1 MKTQLREA
9 SIARALP
16 TAPQDVASRSRTP
29 ATGASD
35 TSDAY
40 PALLSCS
47 SCAAATTKR
56 GRGMASASCQSDPSS
71 LPRLVVNKTNLPIS
85 NKNIT
90 SLTLHA
96 HRSLSTA
103 PRLDSI
109 VEFSSARKPPIYLL
123 LDSLPVLYPTESPKM
138 SVVSLLGVNIL
149 NNPAK
154 FTDNYELEITFECLE
169 QLEKD
174 LEWKLTYV
182 GSATSDQYDQEL
194 DSLLVGPIPVGVNK
208 FIFEADAPK
217 TTRIPDADI
226 LGVTVILLTCS
237 YDGREFV
244 RVGYYVNNEYD
255 SDELNADPPA
265 KPIIEK
271 IRRNVL
277 AEKPR
282 VTRFAIK
289 WDSEA
294 SAPAEFP
301 PEQPEA
307 DLQAD
312 EEEYG
317 AEELDEDVE
326 EEADGVAD
334 KAGETSA
341 VAADGDAEMGGAGE
355 TGEIG
360 GEDEMSEDGSVD
372 LENESE
378 DELEE
383 DVEGEAGAQGDVAE
397 AGDDAMEVD
406 DNMPDAP
413 NQKGVAAH

>member
-1 MKTQLREA
+1 
-9 SIARALP
+9 
-16 TAPQDVASRSRTP
+16 
-29 ATGASD
+29 
-35 TSDAY
+35 
-40 PALLSCS
+40 
-47 SCAAATTKR
+47 
-56 GRGMASASCQSDPSS
+56 
-71 LPRLVVNKTNLPIS
+71 
-85 NKNIT
+85 
-90 SLTLHA
+90 
-96 HRSLSTA
+96 
-103 PRLDSI
+103 
-109 VEFSSARKPPIYLL
+109 
-123 LDSLPVLYPTESPKM
+123 M

-208 FIFEADAPK
+208 FVFEADAPK
-217 TTRIPDADI
+217 TSRIPDADI

-282 VTRFAIK
+282 VTRFSIK

-312 EEEYG
+312 EDDYG
-317 AEELDEDVE
+317 AEELEEEVE
-326 EEADGVAD
+326 EEADGTVE
-334 KAGETSA
+334 KAGESSA
-341 VAADGDAEMGGAGE
+341 VAADGDAEMAGAEE

-383 DVEGEAGAQGDVAE
+383 EVEGEAGAQGDAAE
-397 AGDDAMEVD
+397 VVDDAMEID
-406 DNMPDAP
+406 MTDAP
-413 NQKGVAAH
+413 DHQPVAAH

>member
-1 MKTQLREA
+1 
-9 SIARALP
+9 
-16 TAPQDVASRSRTP
+16 
-29 ATGASD
+29 
-35 TSDAY
+35 
-40 PALLSCS
+40 
-47 SCAAATTKR
+47 
-56 GRGMASASCQSDPSS
+56 
-71 LPRLVVNKTNLPIS
+71 
-85 NKNIT
+85 
-90 SLTLHA
+90 
-96 HRSLSTA
+96 
-103 PRLDSI
+103 
-109 VEFSSARKPPIYLL
+109 
-123 LDSLPVLYPTESPKM
+123 M

-217 TTRIPDADI
+217 TSRIPDADI

-312 EEEYG
+312 DEEYG
-317 AEELDEDVE
+317 ADELDEDVE
-326 EEADGVAD
+326 EEAEGAGA
-334 KAGETSA
+334 KAGESSTA
-341 VAADGDAEMGGAGE
+341 VADADGDAEMAGAE
-355 TGEIG
+355 ENGEIG

-372 LENESE
+372 LENESD

-383 DVEGEAGAQGDVAE
+383 DVEGEGETHGDAGE
-397 AGDDAMEVD
+397 AVDDAMEVD
-406 DNMPDAP
+406 ENPADTTNH
-413 NQKGVAAH
+413 KTVATH